1 LKAVAEVALEPTVQV
16 EMVAPEL
23 LLTSLEHLPN
33 TAAAAHLWVTMQAMP
48 NMELHLVEE
57 EFLKPLIQ
65 IREVMARQTVAVVA
79 VAIMEQ
85 AAAAL
90 VVLVL

>member
-1 LKAVAEVALEPTVQV
+1 
-16 EMVAPEL
+16 
-23 LLTSLEHLPN
+23 
-33 TAAAAHLWVTMQAMP
+33 MQAMP

-57 EFLKPLIQ
+57 EFLQPLIQ

>member
-1 LKAVAEVALEPTVQV
+1 
-16 EMVAPEL
+16 
-23 LLTSLEHLPN
+23 
-33 TAAAAHLWVTMQAMP
+33 
-48 NMELHLVEE
+48 MELHLVEE